1 MWQAIAS
8 VKAGV
13 DTGVK
18 VGVDT
23 GVKAG
28 VDTSVKVGVERE
40 GSLWKSLAGGL

>member
-28 VDTSVKVGVERE
+28 GDTGVKMRVERE